1 MAQPRITNASPAL
14 LFERLIDSEPR
25 QLRDERPFRN
35 LTPTELNAS
44 IARELARILDTR
56 RAISVADALNE
67 RPEDLTVLDY
77 GIPDPTAL
85 TPQFILDRADLAAAI
100 TIAIRAFEP
109 RLHDP
114 DVKIDPDPKQRNAA
128 VITVRGTVKIGQRMQ
143 PVSFPLALHVK
154 APDVSR

>member
-1 MAQPRITNASPAL
+1 MAQPRITDAAPAL
-14 LFERLIDSEPR
+14 LFERLVDSEPR
-25 QLRDERPFRN
+25 QPRDVHPFRN
-35 LTPTELNAS
+35 LTPSDLSAS

-56 RAISVADALNE
+56 RAISVEEALDE

-85 TPQFILDRADLAAAI
+85 TPQSILDRDDLAAAI

-114 DVKIDPDPKQRNAA
+114 EVRVDPDPSQRNAV
-128 VITVRGTVKIGQRMQ
+128 VITARGTMKIGKRMQ

-154 APDVSR
+154 ATDVPR